1 MPIRPLTKV
10 TVYSMCVTFS
20 ASGEQENGPRYPPSR
35 LDGSRLTTP
44 FTVSIALKPIHPA
57 SIDPDAVS
65 RSTVMIE
72 VPNAVIR

>member
-1 MPIRPLTKV
+1 
-10 TVYSMCVTFS
+10 MCVTIS
-20 ASGEQENGPRYPPSR
+20 ASGAQEIGPRYPPSR
-35 LDGSRLTTP
+35 LDGSRLIPP

-57 SIDPDAVS
+57 STEPDAVS